1 MQPHR
6 PRLPSPPLLRLL
18 VLVLL
23 LHALVLWGLPTL
35 RSWPTRPA
43 PPSLHTRWVALA
55 PVPPAPPSAPAAAAP
70 APKTAPE
77 APRRRPRTTDAPAPA
92 PVPAADDDTP
102 LWEPASGQELG
113 TPMVEPEPEPTPA
126 TALAQAHAAAPS
138 AAASA
143 AHDDAPQA
151 QASAAAAVPA
161 SAAQASAS
169 AASAPATAIAH
180 DPGLAIQAP
189 SDAGPSLADGTTA
202 SAAPPVQ
209 VPPPMRLAFDV
220 SGEVKGFRYSAS
232 AQWLFRHDGAQYEAR
247 QEVKAFLIGSRAQ
260 TSVGRLTAWGLQPRR
275 FGDRVRSEQAAHFDF
290 EAGQVTFSAN
300 TPSAPIAPG
309 AQDRLSVFI
318 ELAALLAAAPE
329 RYPEG
334 TLIALTTASA
344 RATSRWVFRVGPLE
358 TLELPAGPLPAI
370 ALQRVPQDVYDQRAE
385 LWLAP
390 SLHYLPVRLR
400 ITQSQGDFVE
410 LQLKNS
416 ATLPLGL
423 GGEAP

>member
-1 MQPHR
+1 M
-6 PRLPSPPLLRLL
+6 
-18 VLVLL
+18 
-23 LHALVLWGLPTL
+23 
-35 RSWPTRPA
+35 
-43 PPSLHTRWVALA
+43 
-55 PVPPAPPSAPAAAAP
+55 
-70 APKTAPE
+70 
-77 APRRRPRTTDAPAPA
+77 
-92 PVPAADDDTP
+92 
-102 LWEPASGQELG
+102 
-113 TPMVEPEPEPTPA
+113 
-126 TALAQAHAAAPS
+126 
-138 AAASA
+138 
-143 AHDDAPQA
+143 
-151 QASAAAAVPA
+151 
-161 SAAQASAS
+161 
-169 AASAPATAIAH
+169 
-180 DPGLAIQAP
+180 
-189 SDAGPSLADGTTA
+189 
-202 SAAPPVQ
+202 Q

-232 AQWLFRHDGAQYEAR
+232 SQWLFRHDGAQYEAR

-410 LQLKNS
+410 LQLKDS
-416 ATLPLGL
+416 AALPLGL

>member
-18 VLVLL
+18 VLVLV

-77 APRRRPRTTDAPAPA
+77 ARRPRTTAAPTPA

-113 TPMVEPEPEPTPA
+113 TPMVEPEPEPAPEAPPEPAPA
-126 TALAQAHAAAPS
+126 TAPS

-143 AHDDAPQA
+143 APDDAPQA
-151 QASAAAAVPA
+151 QASAAAAPA
-161 SAAQASAS
+161 SA
-169 AASAPATAIAH
+169 PAIAH

-189 SDAGPSLADGTTA
+189 SDAGPSLADGSA
-202 SAAPPVQ
+202 PGAAPPVQ

-410 LQLKNS
+410 LQLKDS
-416 ATLPLGL
+416 AALPLGL

>member
-1 MQPHR
+1 M
-6 PRLPSPPLLRLL
+6 
-18 VLVLL
+18 
-23 LHALVLWGLPTL
+23 
-35 RSWPTRPA
+35 
-43 PPSLHTRWVALA
+43 
-55 PVPPAPPSAPAAAAP
+55 
-70 APKTAPE
+70 
-77 APRRRPRTTDAPAPA
+77 
-92 PVPAADDDTP
+92 
-102 LWEPASGQELG
+102 
-113 TPMVEPEPEPTPA
+113 
-126 TALAQAHAAAPS
+126 
-138 AAASA
+138 
-143 AHDDAPQA
+143 
-151 QASAAAAVPA
+151 
-161 SAAQASAS
+161 
-169 AASAPATAIAH
+169 
-180 DPGLAIQAP
+180 
-189 SDAGPSLADGTTA
+189 
-202 SAAPPVQ
+202 Q

-410 LQLKNS
+410 LQLKDS
-416 ATLPLGL
+416 AALPLGL
-423 GGEAP
+423 GAEAP